1 MASQVP
7 AHIENRLFINGEF
20 VKSSNG
26 KTFDL
31 KSPYSHD
38 VVAQIYEATEDDTN
52 KAVAAAK
59 AAFPAWRDLEPS
71 ERGAYIGKLGALVA
85 AAHDELATLDALSMG
100 RPVSSYFDGYFAAS
114 VFNHYAEAGYAAKG
128 ETSLNAKGFINLV
141 LRQPIGV
148 VGAIIPWNVP
158 VIMFAHKVAPAL
170 AAGCTIVLKSSEKA
184 PLSVRILSLWSYN
197 HTRSLFLV
205 SQTGLACQ
213 GGRVSPGVVN
223 IVSGYGAPSGTTL
236 SSHMDVRLI
245 NFTGS
250 GATGR
255 LVQIAAAKSNLKKVV
270 LELGGK
276 SPAIIFSDADIEQ
289 AAIETAASMR
299 LLSGQACIANS
310 RIYVQD
316 SVVDKF
322 KTAFTQH
329 FSATQIGDPLGP
341 ATNHGPQAD
350 EIQFKRVMEY
360 VKAGKQG
367 LGSLSAGGK
376 EVTMAGGNGFFIEPT
391 IFTDVPEDAKTHKEE
406 IFGPVVHINVFTT
419 EVEVIAKANDS
430 EYGLYASVFTRD
442 VSRAMRMAKALESGT
457 VAVNC
462 TSPTMS
468 HDMPF
473 GGYKASGLGREGFGW
488 SLDHYLETKSVLIR
502 VKPE

>member
-184 PLSVRILSLWSYN
+184 PLSSLKLA
-197 HTRSLFLV
+197 SLVKEAGFP
-205 SQTGLACQ
+205 
-213 GGRVSPGVVN
+213 PGVVN